1 MAGLIIDELCKVWK
15 RKAFLVSMAVL
26 FAGNLFL
33 LWYQNIPAEEEPP
46 LSAYRAFSEDID
58 GMSEEEKNRYVE
70 QLYEKINNIGV
81 VFEFVSYQNL
91 TEEMRGRYTDMLEN
105 KYPGIVEQYY
115 DEAMRG
121 DYLRYT
127 ASYDM
132 ERQFIEEQY
141 RELKK
146 VSGYQTF
153 LEEVAE
159 QTGILSGISIF
170 RTGNGDSF
178 SERNIKK
185 EAEDYGKISGVT
197 TEFYPSRGVVT
208 AAENT
213 ASDLILFAAV
223 LLFATAIIME
233 EKERGMFGVIR
244 ACSGGRGRCIF
255 AKLSALLIHSVS
267 IVVIICGSNLVFAAC
282 TLGIGNPFRSIQ
294 SVAPYM
300 ETAFQITV
308 MDYILLSWMTKA
320 LLLFGLGALLLFIAM
335 KARYVFWIYLTGVL
349 LLGTGVLCY
358 RLIPAWSSWS
368 WLKYLNLFALFKTEM
383 IYGRYLNL
391 NLAGVPVARA
401 LCQMI
406 AVITVVILSAA
417 VSVVSFVRTS
427 PAEKRVSHLR
437 FSFSRHMARTP
448 MGHESYKIL
457 IMNRAAF
464 LLALVAAAVGCRRL
478 STDYQLSSAE
488 TYYKSLMLS
497 LEGELTEEKKEL
509 YDREQ
514 ARYDAAFAGLE
525 EVERLLAEESI
536 GEEQADMMKLPHYQ
550 VLAFYPA
557 FERVERQMAWLNAHG
572 GSFVYD
578 TGYRYLFGVGDDA
591 MTEYILFMLGLL
603 LAFGNVIACE
613 YRYGTPRLLACT
625 AVGKKRIWE
634 AKVKLCTSATAVA
647 FLFVWMFRLIAVQK
661 SFPLHEWGSALRQ
674 VTGFESFGL
683 NIPIWAGVLLL
694 FLVQLAVLGITA
706 LCILF
711 LSAVLKNYP
720 AVLFLGS
727 LLFVLPVVLYILGF
741 APAKYC
747 SLYCIYNIFAA

>member
-1 MAGLIIDELCKVWK
+1 MARLIIDELCKVWK

-33 LWYQNIPAEEEPP
+33 LWYQNIPAEKETP
-46 LSAYRAFSEDID
+46 LSAYRAFCEDID
-58 GMSEEEKNRYVE
+58 GMSEEEKNSYVE

-91 TEEMRGRYTDMLEN
+91 TEEMRGIYTDMLEN
-105 KYPGIVEQYY
+105 KHPGIVKQYY

-127 ASYDM
+127 TSYDM

-141 RELKK
+141 GELKE
-146 VSGYQTF
+146 VSGYQSF

-159 QTGILSGISIF
+159 QTEVLSGISIF

-178 SERNIKK
+178 SARNIKK
-185 EAEDYGKISGVT
+185 EADDYGKISGVT

-208 AAENT
+208 AMENT
-213 ASDLILFAAV
+213 ASDLILFAAI

-255 AKLSALLIHSVS
+255 VKLSALLIHSIS
-267 IVVIICGSNLVFAAC
+267 IVIVICGSNLVFAAC
-282 TLGIGNPFRSIQ
+282 TMGIGNPFRSIQ

-300 ETAFQITV
+300 ETVFQMTV
-308 MDYILLSWMTKA
+308 MGYILLSWMTKA

-349 LLGTGVLCY
+349 LLGTGMLCY
-358 RLIPAWSSWS
+358 HLIPAWSSWN
-368 WLKYLNLFALFKTEM
+368 WLKYLNLFALFKTETL
-383 IYGRYLNL
+383 YGGYLNL
-391 NLAGVPVARA
+391 NLAGSPVARS
-401 LCQMI
+401 LCHMI
-406 AVITVVILSAA
+406 AIIAVMILSVTVV
-417 VSVVSFVRTS
+417 VVSFVRTS
-427 PAEKRVSHLR
+427 PAEKRALHLQLG
-437 FSFSRHMARTP
+437 FSRHMAYTP
-448 MGHESYKIL
+448 TGHESYKIL

-464 LLALVAAAVGCRRL
+464 LLVLIVAAVGYRRF

-497 LEGELTEEKKEL
+497 LEGEMTEEKRELFEKE
-509 YDREQ
+509 Q
-514 ARYDAAFAGLE
+514 GRYDAAFAGIE
-525 EVERLLAEESI
+525 EVECLLAEGSI

-557 FERVERQMAWLNAHG
+557 FERVERQVAWLDAHG

-625 AVGKKRIWE
+625 AVGKQRIWA
-634 AKVKLCTSATAVA
+634 AKVKLCMLATAAA
-647 FLFVWMFRLIAVQK
+647 FFFIWMFRLLAVQK
-661 SFPLHEWGSALRQ
+661 SFPLHEWGSAIRQ
-674 VTGFESFGL
+674 VMGFESFGL
-683 NIPIWAGVLLL
+683 NIPIWAGVLLF
-694 FLVQLAVLGITA
+694 FLVQLAVLEITA
-706 LCILF
+706 LLILL

-720 AVLFLGS
+720 VVLFLGS
-727 LLFVLPVVLYILGF
+727 LLFVLPIVMYIMGF
-741 APAKYC
+741 SPAKYC
-747 SLYCIYNIFAA
+747 SLYCVYNIFAA